1 MDSTVLP
8 RDHLRACLLLVLA
21 ETSVH
26 GYDVPA
32 LLGPLGLGAAD
43 RGSVYRMLRAMEAEG
58 QVDSYWDSSP
68 AGPSRRMYRVSPPG
82 RDWAASASASL
93 RIADAVMVTWLERYR
108 VVVCRGVEVVTQ
120 VPAAG

>member
-1 MDSTVLP
+1 M
-8 RDHLRACLLLVLA
+8 
-21 ETSVH
+21 H

-58 QVDSYWDSSP
+58 QVDSYWGSSP
-68 AGPSRRMYRVSPPG
+68 AGPSRRMYRVSPSG

-93 RIADAVMVTWLERYR
+93 RIIDAVMVTWLERYR
-108 VVVCRGVEVVTQ
+108 VVVRRGVEVVTQ